1 MLVTDTLLLSKYADV
16 TVYVIRANYTDKKL
30 LEFSYDAIQEKKLHN
45 VALVVNDVTLSN
57 FGYGN
62 NMATRILQQKRPIGK
77 DCSKGSS
84 LRHLLIAK
92 ITVERFCVFLC
103 SKGV

>member
-16 TVYVIRANYTDKKL
+16 TVYVIRENYTDKKL
-30 LEFSYDAIQEKKLHN
+30 LEFSYDAIQEKKLNN

-62 NMATRILQQKRPIGK
+62 KYGYTYTATKKTYWQRLFQR
-77 DCSKGSS
+77 
-84 LRHLLIAK
+84 
-92 ITVERFCVFLC
+92 
-103 SKGV
+103 